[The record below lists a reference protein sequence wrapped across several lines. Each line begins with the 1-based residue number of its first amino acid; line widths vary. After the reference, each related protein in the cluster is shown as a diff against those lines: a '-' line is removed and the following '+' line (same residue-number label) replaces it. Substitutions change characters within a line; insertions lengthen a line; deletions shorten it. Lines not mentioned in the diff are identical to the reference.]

1 MVKGI
6 GVDLVEIKRIK
17 EAIESHAG
25 FVDRVFTPEE
35 QKYCLSKARP
45 YLHFAVRFAAKEAIM
60 KALGSGFRGVKWV
73 EIETARDSSGRPSV
87 NLKGA
92 TRAKAKENKIGGILV
107 SLSFSGENA
116 IASAVSLG
124 EQESG

>member
-17 EAIESHAG
+17 KAIETHPR
-25 FVDRVFTPEE
+25 FVERVFTPVE
-35 QKYCLSKARP
+35 QSYCLSKARS

-60 KALGSGFRGVKWV
+60 KALGSGFRGIKWV
-73 EIETARDSSGRPSV
+73 EMEISKDALGKPEV
-87 NLKGA
+87 ELKGMA
-92 TRAKAKENKIGGILV
+92 AKKAEEQKIRQILI

-116 IASAVSLG
+116 IAAAVALG
-124 EQESG
+124 D